1 MGLSGCPP
9 INVGQKHLK
18 RVQLVLTDG
27 DSSEY
32 NALDESILKEN
43 LGNALR
49 GRCGHHLIKK
59 SLQKHGPVYAKLGAN
74 EKAMMD
80 EIERWVRSW
89 GDGSSCSTQNQF
101 EFSKDLLLK
110 ELQKNKAIR
119 TGLGEKEEN
128 ADKISQWINN
138 HILPQEQ
145 NNACM
150 ST

>member
-1 MGLSGCPP
+1 
-9 INVGQKHLK
+9 
-18 RVQLVLTDG
+18 
-27 DSSEY
+27 
-32 NALDESILKEN
+32 

-59 SLQKHGPVYAKLGAN
+59 SLQKHGPVYAKLGASG
-74 EKAMMD
+74 KAIMD

-89 GDGSSCSTQNQF
+89 GDGSSCSTRNQF

-119 TGLGEKEEN
+119 TGLGDKDEN

-138 HILPQEQ
+138 YILPQEQ
-145 NNACM
+145 NFAFHYKAGRRCLHEYVTNATEGRCKA
-150 ST
+150 